1 MADQKCDYKIVLL
14 GSSFTGKSCL
24 IQRFI
29 HNSFDGHQKQTIGA
43 SFFKRTLK
51 INNEIVTAGIW
62 DTAGQERFDSLTKM
76 YYRGADAAI
85 LCYDITDE
93 QSFEKLKFWTKQ
105 LINNQPDCRV
115 WFTGTKVDL
124 LDAGYERAVSL
135 ETVEKFLNSQM
146 FKNHPIL
153 ETSSKTDI
161 NVKQLFISCVKDLK
175 QNPIQKNEKKMKKND
190 NKKRKKKKKK
200 KKKKLNLG
208 KKVEKKSC
216 C

>member
-1 MADQKCDYKIVLL
+1 MTDQKCDYKIVLL

-29 HNSFDGHQKQTIGA
+29 HNSFDENQKQTIGA
-43 SFFKRTLK
+43 SFFIRTLE
-51 INNEIVTAGIW
+51 INNELVTVGIW

-85 LCYDITDE
+85 ICYDIIDE

-124 LDAGYERAVSL
+124 LDSGYERAVSL
-135 ETVEKFLNSQM
+135 EIVEEFSKSQI
-146 FKNHPIL
+146 FKKQPIF

-161 NVKQLFISCVKDLK
+161 NVKELFISCVTDLK
-175 QNPIQKNEKKMKKND
+175 ESPIEKKE
-190 NKKRKKKKKK
+190 KKRKNDEKKKKN
-200 KKKKLNLG
+200 KLNLD
-208 KKVEKKSC
+208 EKDENKTC